1 MFEEEGDWPY
11 PLRHIAQEL
20 SVTGQAARK
29 GGGGLFEVAT
39 PWNYCQGI
47 YFASVLLDAA
57 SYVDGS
63 IEEIRIRGADFSLP
77 GRGLK
82 VECSAGAGKCPPC

>member
-1 MFEEEGDWPY
+1 MKKRVIGHTRFAISRRSFLLQDRPPE
-11 PLRHIAQEL
+11 R
-20 SVTGQAARK
+20 